1 MKMIDVS
8 EFQGK
13 IDYNK
18 AKKDGVEG
26 VIIRA
31 GYGKGNVDGYFTRNI
46 TGAIKAKLHIGIYW
60 FSYAYSEEMAKR
72 EARFCNDIIEPYRNE
87 IDLPIF
93 FDWEYDSMKYAKK
106 NGVSPDRGLVTAMTH
121 AFCKE
126 IEELRWTG
134 GYYTNWD
141 YAKNYYDMDALK
153 DYKLWFADYED
164 EYKDCYLQQTSS
176 TGRVNGI
183 SGNVDTDILRGE
195 IYTES
200 PSEAQ
205 GEPQK
210 KEPVPSADSTP
221 KAKEKPKK
229 SQEKYIVDDVYT
241 VVASALNVRKGPG
254 VSYSLVGYAG
264 LTDNAKE
271 HAYCNGSLIYGTRV
285 TCLEIKVLDADNIWI
300 RIPSGWICAVYNG
313 DVYVE

>member
-18 AKKDGVEG
+18 AKKDGIEG

-87 IDLPIF
+87 IDLPVF
-93 FDWEYDSMKYAKK
+93 FDWEYDSMNYAKK
-106 NGVSPDRGLVTAMTH
+106 NGVSPDRELVTAMTH

-141 YAKNYYDMDALK
+141 YAKNLYNMDALK

-183 SGNVDTDILRGE
+183 SGNVDTDVLYGSILNE
-195 IYTES
+195 QPNPT
-200 PSEAQ
+200 
-205 GEPQK
+205 
-210 KEPVPSADSTP
+210 
-221 KAKEKPKK
+221 EKPSKE
-229 SQEKYIVDDVYT
+229 EKPQNEPPSDPYEVDKTYT
-241 VVASALNVRKGPG
+241 VCVKSALNVRTGAGTNYPR
-254 VSYSLVGYAG
+254 VGYYN
-264 LTDNAKE
+264 LTPDGKA
-271 HAYCNGSLIYGTRV
+271 HANSYGALLPGTRV
-285 TCLEIKVLDADNIWI
+285 TCLATKTVGDEIWMQ
-300 RIPSGWICAVYNG
+300 IPSGWICADNSGVL
-313 DVYVE
+313 YVK

>member
-87 IDLPIF
+87 IDLPVF

-176 TGRVNGI
+176 SGNVNGI
-183 SGNVDTDILRGE
+183 SGDVDTDILWGK
-195 IYTES
+195 I
-200 PSEAQ
+200 SE
-205 GEPQK
+205 EK
-210 KEPVPSADSTP
+210 VSKPVNTT
-221 KAKEKPKK
+221 KPKK
-229 SQEKYIVDDVYT
+229 PKNEAPTKPERYT
-241 VVASALNVRKGPG
+241 VGETYTVNVRSALNVRKGPSK
-254 VSYSLVGYAG
+254 SYGLVGYNN
-264 LTDNAKE
+264 LTPDGKK
-271 HAYCNGSLIYGTRV
+271 HAYYNGALMNGTRV
-285 TCLEIKVLDADNIWI
+285 TCLEVKDSGDQVWI
-300 RIPSGWICAVYNG
+300 RIPSGWICGIDGESKFV
-313 DVYVE
+313 V

>member
-18 AKKDGVEG
+18 AKKDGIEG

-46 TGAIKAKLHIGIYW
+46 TGAIKAKLHVGIYW

-87 IDLPIF
+87 IDLPVF
-93 FDWEYDSMKYAKK
+93 FDWEYDSMNYAKK
-106 NGVSPDRGLVTAMTH
+106 NGVSPDRALVTAMTH

-164 EYKDCYLQQTSS
+164 EYKDCYIQQTSS
-176 TGRVNGI
+176 TGEVKGI
-183 SGNVDTDILRGE
+183 DGNVDTDVLRGE
-195 IYTES
+195 I
-200 PSEAQ
+200 
-205 GEPQK
+205 
-210 KEPVPSADSTP
+210 KEETKPATNTKP
-221 KAKEKPKK
+221 KPKK
-229 SQEKYIVDDVYT
+229 PVEKPSTKPADPYT
-241 VVASALNVRKGPG
+241 VGEIYTVSVNTALNVRTGAGIGNP
-254 VSYSLVGYAG
+254 LVGYNN
-264 LTDNAKE
+264 LTPDGKK
-271 HAYCNGSLIYGTRV
+271 HAYLNGALKNGTRV
-285 TCLEIKVLDADNIWI
+285 SCLEVKVLNPDYVWI
-300 RIPSGWICAVYNG
+300 RIPSGWICAIDGNKK
-313 DVYVE
+313 YVV